1 MACVARY
8 LAVQDELQTEVA
20 AWRSQLRKG
29 TLELAVLLALRKE
42 RRYGLELVDL
52 LNAAGLGIS
61 EGSIYPLLSRLRS
74 EGKVETEWVDPGEGH
89 AKKYYRLTER
99 GRAAVKAMLAAW
111 REFGAG
117 FERLV
122 KES

>member
-1 MACVARY
+1 MHDKVA
-8 LAVQDELQTEVA
+8 AEVE

-29 TLELAVLLALRKE
+29 SLELAVLLALRKE

-52 LNAAGLGIS
+52 LNDAGLGIS
-61 EGSIYPLLSRLRS
+61 EGSIYPLLSRLRA

-89 AKKYYRLTER
+89 ARKYYRLTER
-99 GRAAVKAMLAAW
+99 GRTSTKAMLAAW
-111 REFGAG
+111 RDFGAG

-122 KES
+122 KEN